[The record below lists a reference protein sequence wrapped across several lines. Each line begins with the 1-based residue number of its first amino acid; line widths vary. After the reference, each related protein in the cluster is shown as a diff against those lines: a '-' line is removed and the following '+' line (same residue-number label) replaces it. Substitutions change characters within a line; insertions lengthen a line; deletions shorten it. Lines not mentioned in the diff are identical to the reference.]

1 MWLIVCLDAGVM
13 CNWCCVFW
21 ARQSCLPGNEE
32 SFQLYPSNLP
42 FNPEITPKKFCFVS
56 FIPEVWWHSSIF
68 SQPTG
73 CFNESLRHLKAKV
86 RFFLRQRTS
95 CMFVAICNKGFL
107 KVNCGSRSSLA
118 LFSGKALMSEEIRA
132 SKGNMSS
139 ALLREREREKNDG
152 AQWEQTKHELN
163 QCAEPES
170 ASAAAVRFTFM
181 GFRSA
186 EVLSW
191 PPALI
196 LIRFQ
201 SLQTPCIWSLFHKT
215 RLKHCWTTK
224 VPRLMCTVK
233 NKSSAF
239 TLMWLSLGG
248 NISWLTL
255 CEEGHCCTVTLAK
268 HPIKSRDNSKKSG
281 IKRD

>member
-13 CNWCCVFW
+13 RNWCCVFW

-42 FNPEITPKKFCFVS
+42 FNPEITPKKFSFVS

-107 KVNCGSRSSLA
+107 KVNCGSRSRLA

-139 ALLREREREKNDG
+139 ALLRERERERKMMVHN
-152 AQWEQTKHELN
+152 ENKPN
-163 QCAEPES
+163 MNSIS
-170 ASAAAVRFTFM
+170 APSRRVHLQPLC
-181 GFRSA
+181 
-186 EVLSW
+186 VLHSW
-191 PPALI
+191 VFDQLKC
-196 LIRFQ
+196 
-201 SLQTPCIWSLFHKT
+201 SHGLQL
-215 RLKHCWTTK
+215 
-224 VPRLMCTVK
+224 
-233 NKSSAF
+233 
-239 TLMWLSLGG
+239 
-248 NISWLTL
+248 
-255 CEEGHCCTVTLAK
+255 
-268 HPIKSRDNSKKSG
+268 
-281 IKRD
+281 

>member
-1 MWLIVCLDAGVM
+1 MSSEPGRAACQVM
-13 CNWCCVFW
+13 RRV
-21 ARQSCLPGNEE
+21 S
-32 SFQLYPSNLP
+32 
-42 FNPEITPKKFCFVS
+42 S
-56 FIPEVWWHSSIF
+56 FIHPIYLSIPRSLPKSSV
-68 SQPTG
+68 
-73 CFNESLRHLKAKV
+73 LWVLYLKFDGIPPYFLNRLDVLMNPCDIWRQKSD
-86 RFFLRQRTS
+86 FFLRQRTS

-107 KVNCGSRSSLA
+107 KVNCGSRSRLA

-132 SKGNMSS
+132 SKGTC
-139 ALLREREREKNDG
+139 LQHCWEREREKNDG

>member
-13 CNWCCVFW
+13 RNWCCVFW

-107 KVNCGSRSSLA
+107 KVNCGSRSRLA

-139 ALLREREREKNDG
+139 ALLRERERERKMMVHN
-152 AQWEQTKHELN
+152 ENKPN
-163 QCAEPES
+163 MNSIS
-170 ASAAAVRFTFM
+170 APSRRVHLQPLC
-181 GFRSA
+181 
-186 EVLSW
+186 VLHSW
-191 PPALI
+191 VFDQLKC
-196 LIRFQ
+196 
-201 SLQTPCIWSLFHKT
+201 SHGLQL
-215 RLKHCWTTK
+215 
-224 VPRLMCTVK
+224 
-233 NKSSAF
+233 
-239 TLMWLSLGG
+239 
-248 NISWLTL
+248 
-255 CEEGHCCTVTLAK
+255 
-268 HPIKSRDNSKKSG
+268 
-281 IKRD
+281 

>member
-1 MWLIVCLDAGVM
+1 M

-107 KVNCGSRSSLA
+107 KVNCGSRSRLA

-139 ALLREREREKNDG
+139 ALLRERERERKMMVHN
-152 AQWEQTKHELN
+152 ENKPN
-163 QCAEPES
+163 MNSIS
-170 ASAAAVRFTFM
+170 APSRRVHLQPLC
-181 GFRSA
+181 
-186 EVLSW
+186 VLHSW
-191 PPALI
+191 VFDQLKC
-196 LIRFQ
+196 
-201 SLQTPCIWSLFHKT
+201 SHGLQL
-215 RLKHCWTTK
+215 
-224 VPRLMCTVK
+224 
-233 NKSSAF
+233 
-239 TLMWLSLGG
+239 
-248 NISWLTL
+248 
-255 CEEGHCCTVTLAK
+255 
-268 HPIKSRDNSKKSG
+268 
-281 IKRD
+281 

>member
-21 ARQSCLPGNEE
+21 ARQRCLPGNEE

-42 FNPEITPKKFCFVS
+42 FNPEITPKKFSFVS

-139 ALLREREREKNDG
+139 ALLREREREKWWCTMRTN
-152 AQWEQTKHELN
+152 QTWTQSVRRAGECICSR
-163 QCAEPES
+163 CA
-170 ASAAAVRFTFM
+170 FYIH
-181 GFRSA
+181 GFS
-186 EVLSW
+186 
-191 PPALI
+191 
-196 LIRFQ
+196 
-201 SLQTPCIWSLFHKT
+201 
-215 RLKHCWTTK
+215 
-224 VPRLMCTVK
+224 
-233 NKSSAF
+233 
-239 TLMWLSLGG
+239 
-248 NISWLTL
+248 ISWSALMASSFNFNQVSIT
-255 CEEGHCCTVTLAK
+255 A
-268 HPIKSRDNSKKSG
+268 NSLHMKFVP
-281 IKRD
+281 